1 MIVNYKR
8 GTLNSMNFVVNG
20 ESKTIDEKSVS
31 IKDLLKKL
39 NVETPE
45 MVSVQLNGVFIDQ
58 KEHDAVQLKTNDEI
72 DFLYFMGGGK

>member
-1 MIVNYKR
+1 
-8 GTLNSMNFVVNG
+8 MNFVVNG